1 MMSKASVSAGVYKY
15 RTEKLRIQDFVTA
28 LFFCCMLSHCPETSD
43 YVNGMNDYSGF
54 RVSRTRSF

>member
-28 LFFCCMLSHCPETSD
+28 LFFAACYHIVRKHLIMQM
-43 YVNGMNDYSGF
+43 G
-54 RVSRTRSF
+54 